1 MEVGE
6 KLNKT
11 VKGSVRKGEAVEY
24 TADTARG
31 IEIEENVSSSKISE
45 TEPGINIFTSLAT
58 SLLLILMIATLII
71 VLAIVML
78 KGGARGSSGT

>member
-1 MEVGE
+1 M
-6 KLNKT
+6 
-11 VKGSVRKGEAVEY
+11 
-24 TADTARG
+24 
-31 IEIEENVSSSKISE
+31 SSSKISE